1 VNFQIE
7 GEIVKVSV
15 IIPCYNA
22 GDTIGV
28 QLEALANQNWSEPW
42 EVIVVNNR
50 STDQSMLIVEGFSD
64 RLRNLRI
71 VDASARQG
79 QAYARNVGVAHAL
92 GETIAFC
99 DADDEVASGW
109 VSAIGEALCEH
120 DFVACKI
127 ETEKLNPP
135 WVFAALGMHQQRE
148 GLQMI
153 WYPPYLNHAGGGTL
167 GVKRSLHEAIGGF
180 DETLSYLEDTDYCF
194 RLQLAGVQL
203 HFAPDAVIHIRLR
216 DNLINI
222 YRQAYHWAE
231 YNVKVYKKYHLLTG
245 EKVVQPWRRYLY
257 NWKRLLWQIPRVRR
271 KRNIAWLMRDL
282 GWQVGLLLGSIKY
295 GIHPVP

>member
-1 VNFQIE
+1 M
-7 GEIVKVSV
+7 KLSV

-22 GDTIGV
+22 EDTIGIE
-28 QLEALANQNWSEPW
+28 LEALANQHWSEPW
-42 EVIVVNNR
+42 EVIVANNR
-50 STDQSMLIVEGFSD
+50 STDNSMKVVEGYKN
-64 RLRNLRI
+64 RLPNLRI

-79 QAYARNVGVAHAL
+79 QAYARNVGVVYAL

-109 VSAIGEALCEH
+109 VSAMGEALCEH
-120 DFVACKI
+120 DFVACKM

-135 WVFAALGMHQQRE
+135 WLFAAIGMHSQRD
-148 GLQMI
+148 GLQRI
-153 WYPPYLNHAGGGTL
+153 SYPPYLHHAGGSTL

-180 DETLSYLEDTDYCF
+180 DETLPYLEDTDYCF

-203 HFAPDAVIHIRLR
+203 HFVPDAVIHIRLR
-216 DNLINI
+216 DKLISI

-245 EKVVQPWRRYLY
+245 EEVPRPWRRYLY
-257 NWKRLLWQIPRVRR
+257 NWKRLLWQIPKVRR
-271 KRNIAWLMRDL
+271 KKNFARLMWDL
-282 GWQVGLLLGSIKY
+282 GWQGGLLLGSVKY